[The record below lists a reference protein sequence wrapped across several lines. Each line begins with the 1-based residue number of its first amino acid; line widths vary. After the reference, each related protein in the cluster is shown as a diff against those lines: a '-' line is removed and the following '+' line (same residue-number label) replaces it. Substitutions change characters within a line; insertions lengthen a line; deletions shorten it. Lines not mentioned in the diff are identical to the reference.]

1 MKTSIVKLHQNA
13 QRLLRPLAVVNDY
26 ADQLSF
32 LDDQTRR
39 RRDHMKYLTL
49 IESVALLHQYQ
60 RTVRTMNVDGGAI
73 QYIEVTPRDI
83 AIANTL
89 SEAVLGRSIDELPPQ
104 TRRLLRDLYEW
115 VRRECEAKQV
125 EQAEY
130 RFSRR
135 KLREALGWS
144 QTAIKRHLERLLE
157 MEYVIPHRAGARAS
171 EYELLYDG
179 RGREGQPTI
188 CGLIDPSK
196 LQPIT
201 PTTAET
207 EPSSTH
213 PIGDSSPQE
222 PSSSPQEHSDILG
235 LSTKETS
242 SSPHEMQV
250 EHEGTLQTATST
262 NTEAA

>member
-1 MKTSIVKLHQNA
+1 
-13 QRLLRPLAVVNDY
+13 VNNY
-26 ADQLSF
+26 ADQLNF

-39 RRDHMKYLTL
+39 RRDHTKYLTL
-49 IESVALLHQYQ
+49 IEAVALLHQYQ
-60 RTVRTMNVDGGAI
+60 RPVHTMNADGGAI

-89 SEAVLGRSIDELPPQ
+89 AEAVLGRSIDELPPQ
-104 TRRLLRDLYEW
+104 TRRLLRELYEW
-115 VRRECEAKQV
+115 ARRECEAKKI

-135 KLREALGWS
+135 TLREALGWS

-201 PTTAET
+201 TTTAPT

-213 PIGDSSPQE
+213 PNGCSSQSE
-222 PSSSPQEHSDILG
+222 PSSSPQEHTDNTGS
-235 LSTKETS
+235 STEKTS
-242 SSPHEMQV
+242 SSLGENNGESQFIVPMP
-250 EHEGTLQTATST
+250 TST
-262 NTEAA
+262 NTEAPQINQQT